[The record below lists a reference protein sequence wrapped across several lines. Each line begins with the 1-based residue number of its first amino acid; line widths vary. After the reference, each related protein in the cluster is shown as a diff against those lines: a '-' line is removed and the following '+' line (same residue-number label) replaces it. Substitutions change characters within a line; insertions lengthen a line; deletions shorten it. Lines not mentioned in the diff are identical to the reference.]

1 MTRRLTRGTR
11 LEVHHIIEVRIIL
24 GNKVIRGKIPSVRK
38 APAVIVTHDQHVS
51 ITNSLRSNLPYQK
64 SDSRLRWHK
73 LLRGDNY
80 YAFVW
85 IHLYGFQHRYARK
98 QCDSRYNMA

>member
-51 ITNSLRSNLPYQK
+51 ITNSLRSNLPYVEK
-64 SDSRLRWHK
+64 RVKVSLGGLSPLEYRRK
-73 LLRGDNY
+73 LGIAL
-80 YAFVW
+80 
-85 IHLYGFQHRYARK
+85 
-98 QCDSRYNMA
+98 

>member
-1 MTRRLTRGTR
+1 MGSYNDLRRLTRDTR

-51 ITNSLRSNLPYQK
+51 ITNSLISNLPYGSSYSKMSIGEIQ
-64 SDSRLRWHK
+64 R
-73 LLRGDNY
+73 Y
-80 YAFVW
+80 YSGVYGAFDHDDW
-85 IHLYGFQHRYARK
+85 ISNIFH
-98 QCDSRYNMA
+98 